1 MATLFEWEPPAW
13 VPAAAW
19 DAFVAMRKK
28 KGSRAPWTDVARDR
42 CISKLDDMRQ
52 RGVDISEVL
61 LTCVEMGW
69 SGVEWGEAELAR
81 KPALSLSR
89 RDEQPS
95 RQMRALQSLSGG
107 RR

>member
-1 MATLFEWEPPAW
+1 MSELFPWSPPAW
-13 VPAAAW
+13 VPTEAW

-42 CISKLDDMRQ
+42 CIAKLDDMRK

-81 KPALSLSR
+81 KPVLAHSR

-95 RQMRALQSLSGG
+95 RQMRALESLSRG